1 MNIRTILC
9 PLDLSDTSR
18 HALEHAAA
26 IARWYSA
33 RIIALHVH
41 KALAG
46 APATVGAGLRAIDDG
61 LGIADFLPELD
72 DAVRTARGG
81 NLEVDAE
88 VVDGSQ
94 TASIIADYAK
104 QSPVDLIVMGT
115 HGLSGFRHLVLGS
128 VTETVIRLASCPV
141 LAVPPRAHSVSS
153 LPFKR
158 LLWPTD
164 FSSSSLAALELAFS
178 FAQEA
183 GANITLMHV
192 VDEAEEKALFVARP
206 YDIHEHARL
215 ADQRASEQLL
225 RLVPDTV
232 RDWASPVVRLARG
245 VPAEEI
251 LHVAED
257 ERTDLIMM
265 GVQGRKPLDL
275 MVFGSTTNQVV
286 RRARCPVLTVRR

>member
-18 HALEHAAA
+18 HALDHAAA

-41 KALAG
+41 KAFAG
-46 APATVGAGLRAIDDG
+46 APATVGAGWRAIDDG
-61 LGIADFLPELD
+61 LGVADFLPELD
-72 DAVRTARGG
+72 DAVRTACAGS
-81 NLEVDAE
+81 LEVDTE
-88 VVDGSQ
+88 VVDGSA
-94 TASIIADYAK
+94 TPSVIVEYAK
-104 QSPVDLIVMGT
+104 GSPVDLIVMGT

-128 VTETVIRLASCPV
+128 VTETVIRQASCPV
-141 LAVPPRAHSVSS
+141 MAVPPRAHSTST

-192 VDEAEEKALFVARP
+192 VDEAEENALFVARP
-206 YDIHEHARL
+206 YDIHEHARF
-215 ADQRASEQLL
+215 AEQRASDQLL
-225 RLVPDTV
+225 RLVPDAV
-232 RDWASPVVRLARG
+232 RDWASPAVRVARG

-251 LHVAED
+251 LRAAED